1 MSRTALITGASAGL
15 GVEFA
20 RQLADRGYALVLVA
34 RRGEKLEQVAGD
46 LRRRYPVSVSTIV
59 ADLAD
64 PAAPAELYRQ
74 LEGVEVS
81 FLVNNAGS
89 AGPDLLADRDWSKQA
104 DFLQLMMISAA
115 HLCHLFMPA
124 MIERGFGR
132 VVNVSSMAARF
143 IRAGDTN
150 YGPSKAYMVALA
162 EGLAGSTQGADVK
175 ISALCPGFTHTEFH
189 EAGDLM
195 EMKNSLPDFLWYDA
209 QTVVREGLKALEQ
222 GRTVFCSGR
231 LYRVLDALTQFGPTR
246 WLLRKTVIDGLAS
259 RRAQARVD
267 VH

>member
-34 RRGEKLEQVAGD
+34 RRAEKLDEVAGD
-46 LRRRYPVSVSTIV
+46 LRQRYPVNVSTLV

-64 PAAPAELYRQ
+64 PAAPAEIYRQ
-74 LEGVEVS
+74 LQGVEVS

-124 MIERGFGR
+124 MIDRGFGR

-175 ISALCPGFTHTEFH
+175 VSALCPGFTHTDFH
-189 EAGDLM
+189 QAADMM
-195 EMKNSLPDFLWYDA
+195 EMKNSLPEFLWYDA

-246 WLLRKTVIDGLAS
+246 WLLKRTVIDGLTA
-259 RRAQARVD
+259 RRAEAGGDQ
-267 VH
+267 